1 MVGSSLSLSRSRFG
15 HLINGTAR
23 EDRNVEQAEFVD
35 NDDSTVELID
45 DGQAAAEGSVV
56 VPHGAVPQGAIYPDG
71 TPVYPGPSAGMP
83 MGGPVY
89 YDPSMTAYP
98 ADYGMAPQP
107 GMYPG
112 AAPYDPGMGFVQPFG
127 QPTMAPPREKA
138 HIYGELEV
146 NFLRAHVPENT
157 FGKLSEKYEFSPRFI
172 IGFTDVGNLSGR
184 VRYWVYGRGTNG
196 LDDDDSIHVD
206 FDVWDIEATH
216 RFVGKKSEVELAA
229 GLRLANIEINDAEGD
244 AIGTDLQGITM
255 AADGWTPLFSCSQ
268 GCVGWVYGG
277 RLSILAGDWGGD
289 ADHNILTERVRD
301 DNVIV
306 HELYAGLG
314 FTRCCRNID
323 LNARLGFEMQNW
335 HSDVLSEAADDGSI
349 GFVGPGVEI
358 GAQF

>member
-1 MVGSSLSLSRSRFG
+1 
-15 HLINGTAR
+15 
-23 EDRNVEQAEFVD
+23 
-35 NDDSTVELID
+35 
-45 DGQAAAEGSVV
+45 
-56 VPHGAVPQGAIYPDG
+56 
-71 TPVYPGPSAGMP
+71 
-83 MGGPVY
+83 
-89 YDPSMTAYP
+89 
-98 ADYGMAPQP
+98 
-107 GMYPG
+107 
-112 AAPYDPGMGFVQPFG
+112 
-127 QPTMAPPREKA
+127 
-138 HIYGELEV
+138 
-146 NFLRAHVPENT
+146 
-157 FGKLSEKYEFSPRFI
+157 
-172 IGFTDVGNLSGR
+172 
-184 VRYWVYGRGTNG
+184 
-196 LDDDDSIHVD
+196 
-206 FDVWDIEATH
+206 
-216 RFVGKKSEVELAA
+216 
-229 GLRLANIEINDAEGD
+229 
-244 AIGTDLQGITM
+244 M